1 MSIRVLS
8 QVWEMLGL
16 DPHEKL
22 VMLALAD
29 HADDAGVC
37 YPSIARLCER
47 TGMKERGV
55 QMVLKRLRE
64 KRMVQ
69 VQVGGGRR
77 ATSLYRII
85 ANPAL
90 DAGKGISANPAPD
103 APAHEKPRIQNPVSD
118 AETPHSTALN
128 PAPGAPEPSG
138 TVRVEVGAGRER
150 EPALLSRVLEAV
162 GLNPNDRLPTHWM
175 PPTADMHVQRWVS
188 AGIPADTVVEIAAEN
203 RKRHPDPPNGPKA
216 LDHAMRAW
224 LAASAAPAFS
234 APVIPLETGHPDARR
249 SSRPSRSDAALRA
262 FLSGA

>member
-1 MSIRVLS
+1 MSIKVMS
-8 QVWEMLGL
+8 WVWEEGPADQAECFVL
-16 DPHEKL
+16 
-22 VMLALAD
+22 LALAD
-29 HADDAGVC
+29 FANDAGEC
-37 YPSIARLCER
+37 WPSIPGIARKVR
-47 TGMKERGV
+47 MKERGV
-55 QMVLKRLRE
+55 RQIVRRLE
-64 KRMVQ
+64 A
-69 VQVGGGRR
+69 GGWLTTSISAAR
-77 ATSLYRII
+77 AGANHYRIVR
-85 ANPAL
+85 PTP
-90 DAGKGISANPAPD
+90 GTVCPTPAPH
-103 APAHEKPRIQNPVSD
+103 APLGREMPPAPHAAPRHQ
-118 AETPHSTALN
+118 TALT
-128 PAPGAPEPSG
+128 PAPHAPEPSG